1 MKFQLANRLIL
12 LVALLSTVV
21 LAQTLKTRQDGA
33 VTIAPGDLLGV
44 SVFDVP
50 ELTQELR
57 VSSDGKVHLALVGDM
72 PVSGLTTE
80 EAGQKIADALRDR
93 RFVLQPQV
101 NVLIKEFSSQGV
113 SVVGEVQHPGVF
125 RILGPRTLLDV
136 VALAGGLTKVA
147 DTKITIQRRS
157 GDGQKI
163 TARLK
168 SDDAGSA
175 LASDVRVFPGDMVVV
190 PRAGVVYVIGDVAK
204 PGGYT
209 MDSNGSMTLLQALA
223 QAGGPTP
230 TASSSKSVWLRK
242 QDDGYTSDKLDL
254 TKIARGEARDVEL
267 HANDVVFVP
276 NSQLKRTFASIAGIV
291 GSLGSATI
299 YAGVH

>member
-1 MKFQLANRLIL
+1 MLLFVTLLFTTLA
-12 LVALLSTVV
+12 T
-21 LAQTLKTRQDGA
+21 AQTLTIRQESASSGA
-33 VTIAPGDLLGV
+33 VKIASGDLLGV

-57 VSSDGKVHLALVGDM
+57 VAANGNVRLALIGDM
-72 PVSGLTTE
+72 PVAGLTTE
-80 EAGQKIADALRDR
+80 EASQNIADALRNR
-93 RFVLQPQV
+93 RLVLQPQV

-125 RILGPRTLLDV
+125 RILGPRTLLDI
-136 VALAGGLTKVA
+136 VALAGGLTKTA
-147 DTKITIQRRS
+147 DTKIMIQRRS
-157 GDGQKI
+157 GNGEKI
-163 TARLK
+163 AARLK
-168 SDDAGSA
+168 SDDAGAA
-175 LASDVRVFPGDMVVV
+175 LAGDVQVFPGDMVVV

-204 PGGYT
+204 PGGYL

-230 TASSSKSVWLRK
+230 NAAPSKSVWLRK
-242 QDDGYTSDKLDL
+242 QDDGYSSDKLDL
-254 TKIARGEARDVEL
+254 PKIARGEARDVEL

-276 NSQLKRTFASIAGIV
+276 NSRLKRTFASVAGIV